1 MWKAG
6 GEEGGQC
13 HSAEKWRGREE
24 LGQRDILMLVVRKQK
39 ESHERRP
46 GPGKGRMVAQRRKP

>member
-13 HSAEKWRGREE
+13 HSAEKMEGKRRVRSERHIDVSGEE
-24 LGQRDILMLVVRKQK
+24 TK
-39 ESHERRP
+39 
-46 GPGKGRMVAQRRKP
+46 GKP